1 MMAALSSTK
10 LLKTVLM
17 IDAATCLGFGLLL
30 TAGSGWLGQWLGLP
44 VNLLFYAGLILFPCA
59 ALMAFTGRQPAPGNA
74 LVLLI
79 IFGNLGWVAASL
91 GVLMMSFIT
100 PTALGYGFVILQAI
114 AVGILG
120 VVEHRML
127 GASNQMASA

>member
-1 MMAALSSTK
+1 
-10 LLKTVLM
+10 M

-44 VNLLFYAGLILFPCA
+44 VDLLFYAGLILFPCA
-59 ALMAFTGRQPAPGNA
+59 ALMTFTGRQPTPGNA

-79 IFGNLGWVAASL
+79 ILGNLGWVAASL

-100 PTALGYGFVILQAI
+100 PTVPGYGFVILQAI
-114 AVGILG
+114 AVGMLAVI
-120 VVEHRML
+120 EHRML